1 MLGLGVWSGSDVDFI
16 LLPVDSN
23 IQSKEDQIE
32 RWSVLTSRLIDNQQE
47 IQFLSVVLQFVIMNF

>member
-1 MLGLGVWSGSDVDFI
+1 MDFI